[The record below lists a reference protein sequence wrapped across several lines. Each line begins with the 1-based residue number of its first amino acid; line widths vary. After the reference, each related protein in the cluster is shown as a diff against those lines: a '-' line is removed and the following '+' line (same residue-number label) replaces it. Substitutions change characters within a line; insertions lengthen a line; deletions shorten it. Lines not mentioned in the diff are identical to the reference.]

1 MENAIQLIRSNEQC
15 TPTQVSLATIDASL
29 DNGTTYE
36 YVFEKKDDNYQLVS
50 VKLMGFVDTT
60 ETPEE

>member
-36 YVFEKKDDNYQLVS
+36 YVFENQNGQYIFKDIHQV
-50 VKLMGFVDTT
+50 
-60 ETPEE
+60 